1 MDEPQMALVING
13 AHVLAD
19 ISGALF
25 WPAAETLIVADLH
38 FEKGSAYAARG
49 VALPPYDTAATL
61 ARLEACMAKY
71 RPKRVISLG
80 DAFHDDNWLSRM
92 APAMTL
98 NALPRL
104 LPAPILSGLAAI
116 MTRRRQQVWPVRP
129 CRK

>member
-61 ARLEACMAKY
+61 QR
-71 RPKRVISLG
+71 
-80 DAFHDDNWLSRM
+80 
-92 APAMTL
+92 
-98 NALPRL
+98 
-104 LPAPILSGLAAI
+104 LAAAFD
-116 MTRRRQQVWPVRP
+116 QFKPRP
-129 CRK
+129 LSHWVMRFTMMIGQAV